1 MDAIGTLDDQLE
13 PKPRRRIALHLRVS
27 TKDEKQDA
35 DNQRL
40 QFRQFCQTQGWEI
53 AKGKSDRVQCRQMMQ
68 DASARKWVL
77 LVFWA
82 LDRFTSCSLGTPGC
96 L

>member
-13 PKPRRRIALHLRVS
+13 PKTRRRIALHLRVS

-40 QFRQFCQTQGWEI
+40 QFRQFCQHRAGRSQRNTRTMNRA
-53 AKGKSDRVQCRQMMQ
+53 AKATAC
-68 DASARKWVL
+68 SAVR
-77 LVFWA
+77 
-82 LDRFTSCSLGTPGC
+82 
-96 L
+96 